1 MHLIRPLRKEVKTLR
16 IRIDLTKTDEKY
28 TVWQFI
34 LMSLKM
40 PDLYFIEQ
48 LNLMPE
54 EPASKL
60 RLKQAG
66 DIFYQWLS

>member
-1 MHLIRPLRKEVKTLR
+1 
-16 IRIDLTKTDEKY
+16 
-28 TVWQFI
+28 
-34 LMSLKM
+34 MSLKM
-40 PDLYFIEQ
+40 PELYFIEQ

-66 DIFYQWLS
+66 EIFYQWLS